1 MKKKKNYRAKPKSPI
16 FNTGVTSLV
25 DTSKFWQALAETI
38 MKTAHN
44 KCLIYYY
51 EQVYR
56 RF

>member
-16 FNTGVTSLV
+16 FNAGVTSLV